1 MDADFLLRE
10 GLAELKDGSL
20 TSTSAAAGKAAFGAI
35 CSGSNR

>member
-20 TSTSAAAGKAAFGAI
+20 TATNAAAGKAATAAI
-35 CSGSNR
+35 CGGSNR